1 MKGERLNYAAR
12 IQVYVYLAF
21 LLPLI
26 AVSITT
32 LSLINKSEESE
43 IKNEFL
49 NKSKIIG
56 DRLSIQ
62 LNSSGKSE
70 EEFKSDFDSQLLN
83 LTKLANLDASV
94 FSKEGNLIASSQ
106 PLIYEN
112 QLVAGLIDR
121 EAWMRIVVDKETSFV
136 ENDAIGKLT
145 FNTSYSSLKSP
156 ETGELIGILSI
167 PFFDSAHSLERTQIS
182 VWVNI
187 LIVFVIVFLFFS
199 LISFFI
205 VNWLT
210 FPLRFITRTLGKT
223 TFSGKNKPLAWKS
236 NDEIGLMVSEYNR
249 MLENLE
255 LSKIE
260 LSRSEKES
268 AWREI
273 AKQIAHEINNPLTP
287 MKLTLQRMELA
298 QLNDN
303 LSKED
308 TQKSLKTLLAQVEIL
323 NQIASSFS
331 TFARMPA
338 PVLQK
343 MDLYKVLK
351 RVADLHS
358 ADSSSAIFVYSIEDI
373 YILGDEQLLTRVFS
387 NIALNAQQ
395 SVGEGRSVKIEM
407 VTKIDNDFCVTSI
420 SDNGNGIEEELIE
433 KVFLPHFSTKKSGSG
448 IGLAIAKQGIE
459 RSGGEIW
466 FESKIGFGTTF
477 YIKLPLYANQIDS

>member
-1 MKGERLNYAAR
+1 M
-12 IQVYVYLAF
+12 
-21 LLPLI
+21 
-26 AVSITT
+26 
-32 LSLINKSEESE
+32 
-43 IKNEFL
+43 
-49 NKSKIIG
+49 
-56 DRLSIQ
+56 
-62 LNSSGKSE
+62 
-70 EEFKSDFDSQLLN
+70 
-83 LTKLANLDASV
+83 
-94 FSKEGNLIASSQ
+94 
-106 PLIYEN
+106 
-112 QLVAGLIDR
+112 
-121 EAWMRIVVDKETSFV
+121 
-136 ENDAIGKLT
+136 
-145 FNTSYSSLKSP
+145 
-156 ETGELIGILSI
+156 IGILSI
-167 PFFDSAHSLERTQIS
+167 PFFDSVHSLESTQIS

-187 LIVFVIVFLFFS
+187 LVVFVIVFLLFS

-298 QLNDN
+298 QLDGN
-303 LSKED
+303 LSKDD
-308 TQKSLKTLLAQVEIL
+308 TEKSLKTLLAQVEIL

-331 TFARMPA
+331 AFARMPA

-358 ADSSSAIFVYSIEDI
+358 ADSFGAIFLYSTEGI

-387 NIALNAQQ
+387 NITLNAQQ
-395 SVGEGRSVKIEM
+395 SVSEGGSVKIEM
-407 VTKIDNDFCVTSI
+407 ITKVGNGFCVTSI
-420 SDNGNGIEEELIE
+420 SDNGNGIDKELIE

-466 FESKIGFGTTF
+466 FESKAGLGTTF
-477 YIKLPLYANQIDS
+477 YIKLPLYTQ